1 MPNPHRIKRASVAV
15 IFFVCGFITAT
26 WLSRL
31 PELQQY
37 FGMSNAQLGKLLLF
51 FSAGSLLAMPF
62 TGVLAVR
69 FGSKNITKWGALT
82 TCVLMAF
89 IPLFPSALTLLP
101 LFLSWGAM
109 AGALDVSMNGQAVMV
124 EKLYGRPI
132 IASFHALFSVGTAI
146 GAATG
151 AVFADYKIPF
161 ATHFLFVT
169 IFCFF
174 AVVWATRY
182 LLDDSRKTSE
192 NDLTPS
198 AGIRLPTRAILPL
211 GVIAFCGMSGESCL
225 LDWSAIYMHK
235 IVGRE
240 VAFAAVAL
248 TAFTTAMTIGR
259 FAGDFLTLKLGKRR
273 LLLISSI
280 VAFFGLS
287 FSLIFLNSYAVLF
300 GFFIVGLSLASIVP
314 IIYSTAGN
322 TAGVLPSVGI
332 SMATTIGYAGFF
344 VSPPIIGY
352 IADATNLRWGMG
364 YTLILFLL
372 MTVLVYFYR
381 FKN

>member
-15 IFFVCGFITAT
+15 TFFVCGFITAT

-37 FGMSNAQLGKLLLF
+37 FDMSNAQLGRLLLF
-51 FSAGSLLAMPF
+51 FSAGSLIAMPF

-69 FGSKNITKWGALT
+69 FGSKNITAFGALT
-82 TCVLMAF
+82 TCVLMAL
-89 IPLFPSALTLLP
+89 IPIFPSALTLLP
-101 LFLSWGAM
+101 FFMCWGAM

-132 IASFHALFSVGTAI
+132 MASFHAMFSIGTAT
-146 GAATG
+146 GAAIG
-151 AVFADYKIPF
+151 AVFADHKIMF
-161 ATHFLFVT
+161 AHHFMFVS
-169 IFCFF
+169 IFSFF
-174 AVVWATRY
+174 AVIWA
-182 LLDDSRKTSE
+182 SRNLV
-192 NDLTPS
+192 NDLHKAPENGSSPS

-240 VAFAAVAL
+240 VGFAAVAL

-273 LLLISSI
+273 LLLISSTM
-280 VAFFGLS
+280 AFFGLS
-287 FSLIFLNSYAVLF
+287 FSLIFINSYAVLF

-322 TAGVLPSVGI
+322 TVGVLPSVGI
-332 SMATTIGYAGFF
+332 SMASTIGYAGFF

-352 IADATNLRWGMG
+352 IADATDLRWGMG
-364 YTLILFLL
+364 YTLILFLVML
-372 MTVLVYFYR
+372 VLVYFYR
-381 FKN
+381 FKE